1 MKIYFRYLLIEMLK
15 PLAFCVVAMMAL
27 LIIVDLFGSLEEFNE
42 HGASWDVI
50 LKYYVALIPS
60 IIPNMLPVSVLFATL
75 YALLT
80 LSRRSELTALQA
92 GGMGPVTLFLPFI
105 VMATICSVFLFAIMG
120 WPATQSD
127 ATRSQIMDELRTGG
141 KTQDVARNVIFV
153 DPVFHHIWHI
163 KVLNEKTN
171 QAKDIDVLLRGMD
184 KTDKVKYVANEAVF
198 TGEFWRLRN
207 GRKFEFEEGKDVPR
221 QSAFETLDV
230 PELSTPA
237 ITLAYV
243 QAEPDE
249 LTLDEL
255 VRFQWQSNYLPPAKL
270 AQYNTQ
276 LHYLFAFPASIFVLL
291 LFALT
296 MGITTDRRTGAA
308 AGVFNAIF
316 LLLAFVFVMEF
327 FLALGRGNRLHP
339 FLAAWLGPILFA
351 ALAIG
356 LMGRKFGWF
365 WQLERQ
371 ARAWLERNWPS
382 AVANN
387 KDQLPSDQMNLRL
400 KSLQLLLD
408 RVTKKNPD
416 YPGEEAQ
423 PAKESVSE
431 DAPPTLPTQNK
442 EEKAEVQVEELPP
455 ALPQEESPLSS
466 TEEKLEAGPP
476 PLPEKKQDES
486 QEEETPPP
494 FPVPEKAET
503 KPAEEELPPALPTKD
518 QDETP
523 PALPQKEEEA
533 PPPLPEK
540 TPAESSAEVPPPLP
554 SDGQAASEDDTP
566 PPLPGDT
573 PPALPQ
579 KVTDDAPPPLPK
591 KS

>member
-42 HGASWDVI
+42 HNASWDVI
-50 LKYYVALIPS
+50 LKYYIALIPS
-60 IIPNMLPVSVLFATL
+60 IMPNMLPVSVLFATL

-105 VMATICSVFLFAIMG
+105 VVATVCAVFLFAVMG

-127 ATRSQIMDELRTGG
+127 ATRAQIMDELRTGG

-184 KTDKVKYVANEAVF
+184 KTDKVKYVANEAVY

-243 QAEPDE
+243 QAEPGE

-255 VRFQWQSNYLPPAKL
+255 VRFQWESNYLPPAKL

-276 LHYLFAFPASIFVLL
+276 LHYLIAFPASIFVLL

-339 FLAAWLGPILFA
+339 FLAAWLGPVLFA
-351 ALAIG
+351 GLALT

-371 ARAWLERNWPS
+371 GRAWLEKNWPS
-382 AVANN
+382 VVAKND
-387 KDQLPSDQMNLRL
+387 KQLPSDQMNLRL

-408 RVTKKNPD
+408 RVTKKNPN
-416 YPGEEAQ
+416 YPGQEA
-423 PAKESVSE
+423 ESNDKPEPE
-431 DAPPTLPTQNK
+431 DAPPPLPTELDGPAGEPEKKQAK
-442 EEKAEVQVEELPP
+442 AEKAEVQVEELPP
-455 ALPQEESPLSS
+455 ALPQEESALE
-466 TEEKLEAGPP
+466 TNEE
-476 PLPEKKQDES
+476 DE
-486 QEEETPPP
+486 QEE
-494 FPVPEKAET
+494 A
-503 KPAEEELPPALPTKD
+503 
-518 QDETP
+518 P
-523 PALPQKEEEA
+523 PALPQKEREETKAEDA
-533 PPPLPEK
+533 PPPLPESADELP
-540 TPAESSAEVPPPLP
+540 PALPSKSEEDAPPPLP
-554 SDGQAASEDDTP
+554 TESQAASGDDTP
-566 PPLPGDT
+566 PPLPQDNADDH

-579 KVTDDAPPPLPK
+579 KVKNDDPPPLPK